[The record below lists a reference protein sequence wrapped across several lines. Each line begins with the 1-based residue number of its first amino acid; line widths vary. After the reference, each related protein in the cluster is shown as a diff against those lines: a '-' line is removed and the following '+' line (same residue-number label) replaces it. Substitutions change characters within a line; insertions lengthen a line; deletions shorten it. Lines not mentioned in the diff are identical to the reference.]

1 MSLRL
6 RCRSFRVSARGLPRY
21 HLEYAG
27 TLPLRRAYFPDGRDV
42 LDMINT
48 RAESGHRCNGLSR
61 TDLLARL
68 SGLSSVVVLAGRPSA
83 YRRWR
88 DFQPREP
95 HPMSHAVPLSMRRC
109 LRVLLP
115 TERPASADRCRHYSQ
130 RCAGVSRPPA
140 MTRPTGAC
148 ASRSPEA
155 YVTRITGRTRGTKW
169 ACGVFSACETNG
181 ARRAYF
187 IDSHDDRAREKD
199 HAHNNHP
206 QRRWSTQGFSHQPEP
221 ELENSSNNYK
231 NRTGRGQETQYRET
245 PVIAI
250 PRRVS

>member
-1 MSLRL
+1 MPLMLR
-6 RCRSFRVSARGLPRY
+6 RRSFRVPARGLPRY

-130 RCAGVSRPPA
+130 RRMRLSRPFA
-140 MTRPTGAC
+140 MTQPADAC
-148 ASRSPEA
+148 ASRPLEA
-155 YVTRITGRTRGTKW
+155 HVARITDLSR
-169 ACGVFSACETNG
+169 SA
-181 ARRAYF
+181 
-187 IDSHDDRAREKD
+187 
-199 HAHNNHP
+199 
-206 QRRWSTQGFSHQPEP
+206 W
-221 ELENSSNNYK
+221 
-231 NRTGRGQETQYRET
+231 
-245 PVIAI
+245 
-250 PRRVS
+250 